1 MFELSQSRILNR
13 RENAED
19 DLRARIAAFDE
30 KLNTFFKE
38 VESFRK
44 KEVKDVIFIISWWY
58 DCYQAHSGVPAYV
71 FVSYLV
77 LILMVMYVLS
87 LHKYEPPETSWQR
100 QLYSVVHIMVLLL
113 HFALLYWC
121 YFLRPKCWT
130 DSIYIYIY
138 ITEVDAYHFPPTIFG
153 VIFEDFFAT
162 KLGTQTFLPNI
173 KMTGYRIHG
182 TFWILHRDRLFPCHI
197 YADSWLSWKE
207 MIGMLCEYD
216 SGFQRPKIEHYW
228 N

>member
-1 MFELSQSRILNR
+1 MVWLLSGPLGSSSICFCFISCFDIDGYVCFKLTQIRTSGDFMTT
-13 RENAED
+13 AVVFCGPHHGF
-19 DLRARIAAFDE
+19 IA
-30 KLNTFFKE
+30 
-38 VESFRK
+38 SFC
-44 KEVKDVIFIISWWY
+44 IT
-58 DCYQAHSGVPAYV
+58 
-71 FVSYLV
+71 
-77 LILMVMYVLS
+77 ILM
-87 LHKYEPPETSWQR
+87 
-100 QLYSVVHIMVLLL
+100 LL
-113 HFALLYWC
+113 FA
-121 YFLRPKCWT
+121 PKMLNWFH
-130 DSIYIYIY
+130 IYIY